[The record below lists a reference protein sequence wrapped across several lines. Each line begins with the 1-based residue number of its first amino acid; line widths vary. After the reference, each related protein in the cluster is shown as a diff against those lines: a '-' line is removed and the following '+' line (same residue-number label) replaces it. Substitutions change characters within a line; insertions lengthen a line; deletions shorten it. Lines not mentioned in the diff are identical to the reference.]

1 MPANNLNDVFRFF
14 YKQAHITVDNFDEFY
29 VNADKGRGKTAYT
42 PLKRQLVTTPDGSLK
57 ILFAGHKGCGKST
70 ELVRLQ
76 KSIDN
81 DFVVLSF
88 SVRNE
93 LDINNINYIELLIV
107 AMERLFGF
115 VNDEHRMKISSAY
128 LKNITNWLRSEEL
141 EKINNKHLGIDLET
155 GAEAGFDIPFITK
168 FFAKFKAAAKASVS
182 MKETLK
188 MTIEPKLTE
197 LILNCNL
204 LINEIKNSLSDIG
217 KKGLVIIMED
227 LDKLSLSKS
236 EEIFFDHSAQLN
248 QLNCHCI
255 FTFPIALQYHIKYK
269 TIRTNYDEAFV
280 LPMIKVA
287 TKQGNEVQE
296 GIQVMKDIVSRR
308 MDISLFEDEEI
319 LKDMI
324 KYSGGCL
331 WDLFQIIKDAVS
343 SALDYERDRINRIDF
358 TSAYKILKRDYEFTI
373 AENTEKKITVHQYF
387 DALVEC
393 ANDRDKKPMS
403 TDVMFDLRNNL
414 TVLSYND
421 ENWNDVHPV
430 VKDILKERRLIYDE

>member
-1 MPANNLNDVFRFF
+1 MPANNLNDVFRYF

-76 KSIDN
+76 KSLDN

-93 LDINNINYIELLIV
+93 LDVNNINYIELLIV

-227 LDKLSLSKS
+227 LDKLSLSKT
-236 EEIFFDHSAQLN
+236 EEIFFDHSAQL
-248 QLNCHCI
+248 
-255 FTFPIALQYHIKYK
+255 
-269 TIRTNYDEAFV
+269 
-280 LPMIKVA
+280 
-287 TKQGNEVQE
+287 
-296 GIQVMKDIVSRR
+296 
-308 MDISLFEDEEI
+308 
-319 LKDMI
+319 
-324 KYSGGCL
+324 
-331 WDLFQIIKDAVS
+331 
-343 SALDYERDRINRIDF
+343 
-358 TSAYKILKRDYEFTI
+358 
-373 AENTEKKITVHQYF
+373 
-387 DALVEC
+387 
-393 ANDRDKKPMS
+393 
-403 TDVMFDLRNNL
+403 
-414 TVLSYND
+414 
-421 ENWNDVHPV
+421 
-430 VKDILKERRLIYDE
+430 